1 MEEIKRAGVIIFYMF
16 IITLII
22 AVVLIALRG
31 G

>member
-1 MEEIKRAGVIIFYMF
+1 MEEIKTAGIVIFYMF
-16 IITLII
+16 VITLII